1 MIDTSG
7 ADADPHPRTATRWR
21 EPLRFGRFLI
31 LLVLAMLAVR
41 SFAFTPFNIP
51 SESMM
56 PQLLVG
62 DYLVVSKWNYGY
74 SRYNLPLG
82 IGPVDGRLFDA
93 LPARGDVVVFK
104 APPLNDTDYVKRV
117 IGLPGDTVAMRGG
130 AVILNGTPVP
140 RMRID
145 DLIVARNDSQACIN
159 RLYQETDGR
168 GGLRCR
174 YPRYRET
181 LPGGR
186 SYDVLDLGVT
196 AQDDTDPVTVPPG
209 KLFLL
214 GDNRDGSADSRFPA
228 EPGQGIGLVDHA
240 NLIGRAAM
248 LMFSTD
254 GTARWDNPFS
264 WVTAARAE
272 RVGQPL

>member
-1 MIDTSG
+1 MNDISG
-7 ADADPHPRTATRWR
+7 PETAQHAVAPTRWR
-21 EPLRFGRFLI
+21 EPLRFGRFLAL
-31 LLVLAMLAVR
+31 LLVAVLAVR
-41 SFAFTPFNIP
+41 SFVFTPFNIP

-62 DYLVVSKWNYGY
+62 DYLVVSKWSYGY
-74 SRYNLPLG
+74 SRLSLPLG
-82 IGPVDGRLFDA
+82 IGPVDGRVFNA

-117 IGLPGDTVAMRGG
+117 IGLPGDSVAMRGG
-130 AVILNGTPVP
+130 VVVLNGTPVP
-140 RMRID
+140 RVRID
-145 DLIVARNDSQACIN
+145 DLIVARNDRQACIN
-159 RLYQETDGR
+159 LLYQEADGK

-196 AQDDTDPVTVPPG
+196 AQDDTDPVVVPPG
-209 KLFLL
+209 KLFML

-228 EPGQGIGLVDHA
+228 EPGQGIGLVDQA
-240 NLIGRAAM
+240 NLVGRAAM

-254 GTARWDNPFS
+254 GSASWDNPFS